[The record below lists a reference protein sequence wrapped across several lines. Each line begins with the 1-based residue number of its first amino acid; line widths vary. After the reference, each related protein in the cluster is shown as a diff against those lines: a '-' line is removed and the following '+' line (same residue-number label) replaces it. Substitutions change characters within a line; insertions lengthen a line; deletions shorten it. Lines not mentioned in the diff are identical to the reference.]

1 MQKGFVGIII
11 LVVVLILAG
20 LGGAY
25 YFSKSQVSKP
35 QIQNSTIISQTPQSI
50 ISASPAPAGTGETA
64 NWKTYVSEDKTFSFK
79 YPPNGEVQSFST
91 DPQVIINNNSN
102 APYFYLTVEITG
114 NPKNLTS
121 RQVLENEVLELR
133 EDKNMP
139 GDTGKSLANYRQ
151 STITD
156 YRSGVT
162 QGTSMRWGQDGDSV
176 SDALEVVAVKDS
188 KIYKFSIHDG
198 NGAVEEYQKALLN
211 QILSTFKFLP

>member
-1 MQKGFVGIII
+1 MGV
-11 LVVVLILAG
+11 LVLAVTAV
-20 LGGAY
+20 GAY
-25 YFSKSQVSKP
+25 YFSKSSIKQSVAQPKVSTTPVP
-35 QIQNSTIISQTPQSI
+35 QLIQDEA
-50 ISASPAPAGTGETA
+50 ASPELIGA

-121 RQVLENEVLELR
+121 RQVLENEVLELL